1 MTVASS
7 CGYGPRIAWAASL
20 AIAFTSASSRAEV
33 ALSAPGEAR
42 LEQLVE
48 ANIIAV
54 HAYQVQLA
62 RKQGNVDFTC
72 WPSQEPSDTELQA
85 LVAHQAS
92 LLAVPVANIKAW
104 VRGQHSSFD
113 PAADLDPLLAA
124 DFTMSP
130 ALPVN
135 VFTRYLQKKVPSQPR
150 SHIRSVANLY
160 QTVMEVERDG
170 DRLQDLYAFYIGLG
184 LPVYVGQFGLPGTD
198 ADFLAGGRELEGPSC
213 SSPVGLSAG
222 EWQIAGRKIW
232 NWGEKNLHI
241 RDARVLAKELL
252 AEPGVVPFLPRMKS
266 LPAERV
272 AIIGHSYTMDLH
284 WSSPSAFV
292 PIVTAMFTQEN
303 SSVEFRQFQAG
314 GLTSS
319 KAYKRFYEEAL
330 AWKPTIV
337 LLVLAN
343 RTDEDRSDLRKM
355 AEGFRTAGTR
365 VLMFDN
371 LFSNDDSDADMQ
383 QTNLAAAHDAGI
395 EIIEVSS
402 VLRSSPDRARFSCL
416 DHIHMTEPYHRLM
429 AKQWLRALLDASTL
443 LH

>member
-1 MTVASS
+1 
-7 CGYGPRIAWAASL
+7 
-20 AIAFTSASSRAEV
+20 
-33 ALSAPGEAR
+33 